1 MKYVI
6 LLVCLGVLLAE
17 CSGAQPTPD
26 GSKIDA
32 IVQAAIAKHVAP
44 SACVVIGTKDSVI
57 FAKAYGQLTYDEGS
71 PPATLDTIYDLA
83 SVSKAVGTTSATMLL
98 FQDSKLHLED
108 PVYTYVPAFDQED
121 KRGITIRHLLAH
133 SSGLPSYTQADKAE
147 AGRREG
153 ESKSDALIRFI
164 ASLPLKYKTGEGHL
178 YACLNFITLA
188 RVNEKVAG
196 MPQEQF
202 LRERLFVPLGMTNT
216 GYMLTDEQKTQAAP
230 TVGAPHFRQGT
241 VRDPLAAYYID
252 SEHSGGNAGL
262 FSSAND
268 LTRFSQMI
276 LLDGQWNGKQIL
288 KPETIDRF
296 VTNSLPLK
304 LRETYGLGWGR
315 YLRPPSATPLNRG
328 YDKAAFGHNGY
339 TGTYIHFDRLVGTFL
354 VVLTNRVYPD
364 DSTSDYSIRR
374 GILWLMLESD
384 PKYKGIVE
392 SLRARRQ

>member
-1 MKYVI
+1 MMLFCTVF
-6 LLVCLGVLLAE
+6 LAG
-17 CSGAQPTPD
+17 CSCASPTID

-32 IVQAAIAKHVAP
+32 IVQEAIAKHVTP
-44 SACVVIGTKDSVI
+44 SACVVIGTADKVL
-57 FAKAYGQLTYDEGS
+57 FAKAYGHLTYDRDS

-98 FQDSKLHLED
+98 YQDGRLNLDDSVSE
-108 PVYTYVPAFDQED
+108 YVPVFDQED
-121 KRGITIRHLLAH
+121 KRGITIRHLLTH
-133 SSGLPSYTQADKAE
+133 SSGLPSYTQAAKAE
-147 AGRREG
+147 ADRREG
-153 ESKSDALIRFI
+153 ESKDDALIRHI

-196 MPQEQF
+196 MPQEQL
-202 LRERLFVPLGMTNT
+202 LRERLFGPLGMKNT
-216 GYMLTDEQKTQAAP
+216 GYLLTDSQKKQSAP
-230 TVGAPHFRQGT
+230 TVGPPNFRQGT
-241 VRDPLAAYYID
+241 VHDPLAAYYID

-276 LLDGQWNGKQIL
+276 LSDGQWNGKQIL
-288 KPETIDRF
+288 KPETINRF
-296 VTNSLPLK
+296 VTNSLPLR
-304 LRETYGLGWGR
+304 LREMYGLGWGR

-339 TGTYIHFDRLVGTFL
+339 TGTYIHFDRLAGTFL

-364 DSTSDYSIRR
+364 DTTSDYSIRR
-374 GILWLMLESD
+374 AILWLMLESD
-384 PKYKGIVE
+384 PHYKGIVE
-392 SLRARRQ
+392 SLRTRR